1 MTNTR
6 QGLAIGVV
14 LGTCLTLATNV
25 SAQSGDTFTATA
37 SVKTAGGAAA
47 SAPITIT
54 VNRKTPTAE
63 AETLVKAFVT
73 GGPAALRKALVGVP
87 DTGTIA
93 VGAGAPT
100 PTRITIERPTSGGRL
115 LTIVADS
122 PILFIGGSLPNARPK
137 EGYDFAVVDLQLDA
151 QGAGSGVMA
160 PAARV
165 KALQG
170 AFIVEDYGA
179 EMVTLSDVK
188 KTR

>member
-1 MTNTR
+1 MTTMR
-6 QGLAIGVV
+6 QILAVSV
-14 LGTCLTLATNV
+14 TVGTCLALAGQA
-25 SAQSGDTFTATA
+25 SAQSGEAFTATG

-47 SAPITIT
+47 SAPVTIT
-54 VNRKTPTAE
+54 VDRKTPTAE

-87 DTGTIA
+87 NAGTIT
-93 VGAGAPT
+93 VGAGAAKPI
-100 PTRITIERPTSGGRL
+100 RIAIERATSGGRL
-115 LTIVADS
+115 LTLVADQ
-122 PILFIGGSLPNARPK
+122 PVLFIGGSLPNAKPK

-151 QGAGSGVMA
+151 KGGGSGVMA